1 MADIG
6 EPSRRHKVIPLEHPI
21 HDTPR
26 EPVAPLVPTRP
37 LIDPSRSPEL
47 EPAR

>member
-26 EPVAPLVPTRP
+26 EPVVPPVPTRP
-37 LIDPSRSPEL
+37 TTDPSRSPEL